1 MKCYSK
7 QSIIKNN
14 AKITGYVN
22 NRFLLFILSSIP
34 LFLQAQNAP
43 ETFLY
48 TAEKIYQSDTAF
60 GIVEAM
66 VVEKNTIVF
75 LGNAKVADSIYPK
88 ATHIA
93 FKGKYIYPGFIDA
106 HCHFLSYCRGLTQ
119 ANLWETQS
127 EDAVIKR
134 LKKYHKT
141 NKEPWI
147 IGQGWDQNNWPG
159 TTMNGSN
166 KPYPNMD
173 KLNKAFP
180 NVPVCLKRIDG
191 HAVWINS
198 AAKRLLLLNTDSLID
213 GGLFIKTPGLKG
225 GQGDFSGICIDQ
237 AADFVQSKI
246 PVLPFSSWKP
256 SLLKGLKNCYAFGLT
271 TLDEAGLC
279 LSDINLIMALQE
291 NGEMDMRIYAMLS
304 QTEENLNYLATNGMI
319 QTEKLS
325 VRSMKLYLDGALGS
339 NGALLK
345 KDYCGQKGYRGLQLM
360 SSTTF
365 DYIQQLL
372 LSRGYQVCVHAI
384 GDSANAMALRSFNKN
399 IPEGYDARWRIEH
412 AQIVSQKDQKLFA
425 KRSIIPSVQPTHA
438 TSDAHW
444 AENRLCG
451 ESGQRISGAYAYAD
465 LLKQA
470 KLLAL
475 GTDFP
480 VEGLSP
486 IHTFYSATQRMD
498 AAGHLSKPFM
508 GNQALTRKQ
517 ALWGMTLWAAYS
529 NFDEGRLGSLE
540 EGKLADFVILD
551 TDIMTIEAKKLLKTK
566 TVATYIDGKR
576 VW

>member
-1 MKCYSK
+1 
-7 QSIIKNN
+7 
-14 AKITGYVN
+14 
-22 NRFLLFILSSIP
+22 
-34 LFLQAQNAP
+34 
-43 ETFLY
+43 
-48 TAEKIYQSDTAF
+48 
-60 GIVEAM
+60 M
-66 VVEKNTIVF
+66 VVKKNTIVF
-75 LGNAKVADSIYPK
+75 LGTAKVADSIYPG
-88 ATHIA
+88 ATRIE

-119 ANLWETQS
+119 ANLWETKS
-127 EDAVIKR
+127 EDAVVKR
-134 LKKYHKT
+134 LKKYQKT
-141 NKEPWI
+141 NKETWI

-159 TTMNGSN
+159 TSMDGSN

-173 KLNKAFP
+173 KLDKAFP
-180 NVPVCLKRIDG
+180 DVPVCLKRIDG
-191 HAVWINS
+191 HAIWINS
-198 AAKRLLLLNTDSLID
+198 AAKRLLLLNTDTLID
-213 GGLFIKTPGLKG
+213 GGLFIKSPGLLGEKSN
-225 GQGDFSGICIDQ
+225 FSGICIDQ

-246 PVLPFSSWKP
+246 PVLPYSSWKL
-256 SLLKGLKNCYAFGLT
+256 SLQKGLKNCYSLGLT
-271 TLDEAGLC
+271 TLDEAGLS
-279 LSDINLIMALQE
+279 LSDINLIKSLQE
-291 NGEMDMRIYAMLS
+291 SGEMDMRIYAMLS
-304 QTEENLNYLATNGMI
+304 QSEENLYYLATNGMI

-339 NGALLK
+339 SGALLK

-360 SSTTF
+360 SNTNF

-384 GDSANAMALRSFNKN
+384 GDSANAIALRSFNKN

-425 KRSIIPSVQPTHA
+425 NRSIIPSVQPTHA
-438 TSDAHW
+438 TSDALW
-444 AENRLCG
+444 AETRLCG
-451 ESGQRISGAYAYAD
+451 ESAQSISGAYAYAD
-465 LLKQA
+465 LLKQS

-498 AAGHLSKPFM
+498 AAGHLPKPFM

-517 ALWGMTLWAAYS
+517 ALWGMTLWAAFA
-529 NFDEGRLGSLE
+529 NFDESRLGSLE
-540 EGKLADFVILD
+540 EGKLADFVVLN
-551 TDIMTIEAKKLLKTK
+551 TDMMTTEAKKLLKTK